1 MVQVGDIVRVVDTA
15 EHGENGWGDYWV
27 DTMDKTLGMVGKIC
41 KNRGD
46 HGFDV
51 VFSTSRP
58 IMAYNYPS
66 HVLRK
71 VGQGRWSILS

>member
-15 EHGENGWGDYWV
+15 EHGENGWEDCWV
-27 DTMDKTLGMVGKIC
+27 GPMNDTLGMVGEVF

-51 VFSTSRP
+51 AFHF
-58 IMAYNYPS
+58 ICKNFNYPS